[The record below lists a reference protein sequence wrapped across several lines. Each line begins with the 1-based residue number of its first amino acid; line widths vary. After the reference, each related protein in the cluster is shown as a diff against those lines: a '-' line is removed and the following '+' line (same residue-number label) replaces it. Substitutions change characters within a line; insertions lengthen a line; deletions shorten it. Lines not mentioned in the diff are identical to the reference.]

1 MKTTIRRGLES
12 RKQKL
17 DNQLVEAVRPNYGG
31 PVLRGRS
38 KCYELAQ
45 RVQGIDCGGIG
56 MIQQLVQVT
65 GLARE
70 IDQRVQLLK
79 LYMPYHESDHVL
91 NIAYNIM
98 CGGQVLEDIER
109 RRNDPAGRSRS
120 SPPPQHPREP
130 RRPRACGTPRG
141 PLWTVL
147 SCPYQTRPRRPVLHP
162 IPVTCCRVGCRQT
175 TSLLRWRRGTLRPLR
190 NSRRYPAYVSWE
202 TYEEIQRTLRD
213 NHAEYTKHK
222 TRGIPREGA
231 AVLHGITYCGVCGYK
246 MRVQYSPEARYIC
259 NYHQTQQPGSGVCQN
274 LPAEEIDKAVVNA
287 FFAALQPAELDLYS
301 EALQA
306 HQDQAKELVAA
317 QQRELQRL
325 QYEADLA
332 RRQYDRVD
340 PDNRLVAGELERR
353 WEAALRELRE
363 TEQRMRSEQQAR
375 DNVIALHVP
384 QKLRESFSALGER
397 LPKIWSSPLLH
408 QAQRKALLRC
418 LVDKVVLHR
427 CDAAWETVRV
437 RVVWRGGAVTAMDV
451 PVPVATASRLST
463 MD

>member
-1 MKTTIRRGLES
+1 M
-12 RKQKL
+12 
-17 DNQLVEAVRPNYGG
+17 
-31 PVLRGRS
+31 
-38 KCYELAQ
+38 
-45 RVQGIDCGGIG
+45 
-56 MIQQLVQVT
+56 
-65 GLARE
+65 
-70 IDQRVQLLK
+70 
-79 LYMPYHESDHVL
+79 
-91 NIAYNIM
+91 
-98 CGGQVLEDIER
+98 
-109 RRNDPAGRSRS
+109 
-120 SPPPQHPREP
+120 
-130 RRPRACGTPRG
+130 
-141 PLWTVL
+141 
-147 SCPYQTRPRRPVLHP
+147 
-162 IPVTCCRVGCRQT
+162 
-175 TSLLRWRRGTLRPLR
+175 RPLR

-463 MD
+463 MDQLRSRLLALKAEGLSDRDIAQTLTDEGFRSPRRNRVSPAAVKRIRLQAGRTCDDQGPMLRDVPGALTVRQLAEVLHVKPMWIYSRIRRGTIEVQRDASTRRYLFPDQPTVLKELEELKAGDVARVKIVSIQGASR